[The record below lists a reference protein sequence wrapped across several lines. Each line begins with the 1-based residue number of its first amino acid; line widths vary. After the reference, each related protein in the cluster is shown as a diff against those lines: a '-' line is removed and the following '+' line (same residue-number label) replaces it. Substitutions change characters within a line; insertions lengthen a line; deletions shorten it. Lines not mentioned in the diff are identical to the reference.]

1 MKKHAVLNIE
11 RANHYANLAQI
22 AYLDDKESK
31 PHFKKLGYDWH
42 LFIESDGAQCHI
54 VKNTKLNE
62 LAICFRGTEPDEL
75 SDLLA
80 DLNAWPRRSVRGD
93 GWVHSGFRGEIDKI
107 WPSVVKTVDKYPNY
121 KLFICG
127 HSLGAAM
134 ATLCASRLQHQAFI
148 LYTYGSPRVGTRSF
162 VKNLNVA
169 HFRFVNNNDVVTR
182 VPLRFMGYKH
192 HGQLVYINHYG
203 KIRKMTP
210 WQRIKD
216 RFRGYK
222 SGILDPVLDHGMLN
236 YIKYTIKE
244 D

>member
-1 MKKHAVLNIE
+1 
-11 RANHYANLAQI
+11 
-22 AYLDDKESK
+22 
-31 PHFKKLGYDWH
+31 
-42 LFIESDGAQCHI
+42 
-54 VKNTKLNE
+54 
-62 LAICFRGTEPDEL
+62 
-75 SDLLA
+75 
-80 DLNAWPRRSVRGD
+80 
-93 GWVHSGFRGEIDKI
+93 
-107 WPSVVKTVDKYPNY
+107 
-121 KLFICG
+121 
-127 HSLGAAM
+127 
-134 ATLCASRLQHQAFI
+134 
-148 LYTYGSPRVGTRSF
+148 
-162 VKNLNVA
+162 
-169 HFRFVNNNDVVTR
+169 VVTR